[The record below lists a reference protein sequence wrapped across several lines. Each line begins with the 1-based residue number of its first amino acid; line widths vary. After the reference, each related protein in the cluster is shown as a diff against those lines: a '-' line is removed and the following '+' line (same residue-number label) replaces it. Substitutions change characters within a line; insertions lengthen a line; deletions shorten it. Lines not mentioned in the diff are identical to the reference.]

1 MKCPEVEGGK
11 AGKGL
16 EYIQSMRDMKNT
28 LLLLFA
34 LLGYS
39 GLLGQEDSTRW
50 TAEDIINL
58 ESMSDV
64 VLSPNNQMVAWTK
77 GRPCKEKDKFLKDIY
92 LTRLELKKDGIFRTF
107 QLTSQD
113 EDDSNPFFSRDS
125 ETLYFLSTRDKGKK
139 LWAMSVY
146 GGEPK
151 EVHEFQETIADIQWL
166 SDSTFAFTASEG
178 KTLYAKEKEAAK
190 DDVEVV
196 EDTAHWEE
204 KRIFSFHLEDKR
216 IERLTDNNTPVS
228 SYRVSHKGQWLVY
241 GLTMSPHYEVDAQPA
256 PRYFLKNLK
265 NGNVQEI
272 LKGLQTPGSF
282 QFTADDS
289 GFYFTAVR
297 SSDPKWNGAGITE
310 LYYFSLIDKGYTKV
324 DLQWDWGIGRE
335 YFVIGQGVIAALANG
350 ATDKLA
356 FYHKN
361 GNRWE
366 KSDVKLGGK
375 EAHSIITAVSEDYS
389 KAVYQHSTAG
399 QLPRYYLASLAVEN
413 GQLQFRNEAELA
425 RLNQNQKKKNFARYE
440 VARWKGYNGEEVDG
454 LLYYPEH
461 YEAGRRY
468 PLMLSIHGGP
478 MGVDRDLWDEHWA
491 SYPQILSQRGAF
503 VLLPNYH
510 GSSNHGL
517 AFEESI
523 KGHYYDLEME
533 DITKGIQ
540 ALFER
545 GLIDTTQM
553 GVMGWSNGA
562 ILTTMLTVRYP
573 EKFKVACPGA
583 GDVNWTSDYGTCEF
597 GVSFDQ
603 SYFRGAPWD
612 DRDGKT
618 YNEAYIQKS
627 PLFELEKVKT
637 PTIIFHGSEDRAVP
651 RDQGHEYYRAMQ
663 QSAQA
668 PVRFL
673 WFPGQPHELGK
684 ITHQLRKMKEEL
696 AWIDRYLFGKE
707 SQENAAFKADS
718 PLALLLKKDSLSAQ
732 QGLYGLQH
740 NGKLI
745 PEAAV
750 VAKDSIS
757 VGRFEVTNAQ
767 FAAFDPGFSFPA
779 GQGNYPAQVSLDQA
793 KRYVLWLSAHTG
805 QPYRLPNTREARAF
819 HHEAHQA
826 GPMENTLNYWAGH
839 TLTVDEVPLLRQK
852 MEGRNLSLV
861 KEAGQFAPI
870 KLGAA
875 EIFDLGGNL
884 AEYCEDGNT
893 YGYSAYDYVDPK
905 SEQPPRS
912 ENTAG
917 FRVILEAGAIT
928 DGQKN

>member
-1 MKCPEVEGGK
+1 MRSLFSTSLIAITLILSSWAHCVSAQAPDTPASMDDAFAAIVIGDF
-11 AGKGL
+11 KGL
-16 EYIQSMRDMKNT
+16 VD
-28 LLLLFA
+28 
-34 LLGYS
+34 GVS
-39 GLLGQEDSTRW
+39 G
-50 TAEDIINL
+50 I
-58 ESMSDV
+58 V
-64 VLSPNNQMVAWTK
+64 NQVMPGMGAMIPAQV
-77 GRPCKEKDKFLKDIY
+77 GGFFGDP
-92 LTRLELKKDGIFRTF
+92 
-107 QLTSQD
+107 QL
-113 EDDSNPFFSRDS
+113 
-125 ETLYFLSTRDKGKK
+125 
-139 LWAMSVY
+139 
-146 GGEPK
+146 
-151 EVHEFQETIADIQWL
+151 
-166 SDSTFAFTASEG
+166 
-178 KTLYAKEKEAAK
+178 
-190 DDVEVV
+190 
-196 EDTAHWEE
+196 
-204 KRIFSFHLEDKR
+204 
-216 IERLTDNNTPVS
+216 
-228 SYRVSHKGQWLVY
+228 
-241 GLTMSPHYEVDAQPA
+241 
-256 PRYFLKNLK
+256 
-265 NGNVQEI
+265 
-272 LKGLQTPGSF
+272 
-282 QFTADDS
+282 S
-289 GFYFTAVR
+289 GFEEGDGVV
-297 SSDPKWNGAGITE
+297 GII
-310 LYYFSLIDKGYTKV
+310 FPGD
-324 DLQWDWGIGRE
+324 
-335 YFVIGQGVIAALANG
+335 
-350 ATDKLA
+350 
-356 FYHKN
+356 
-361 GNRWE
+361 
-366 KSDVKLGGK
+366 
-375 EAHSIITAVSEDYS
+375 
-389 KAVYQHSTAG
+389 
-399 QLPRYYLASLAVEN
+399 
-413 GQLQFRNEAELA
+413 
-425 RLNQNQKKKNFARYE
+425 
-440 VARWKGYNGEEVDG
+440 
-454 LLYYPEH
+454 
-461 YEAGRRY
+461 
-468 PLMLSIHGGP
+468 
-478 MGVDRDLWDEHWA
+478 
-491 SYPQILSQRGAF
+491 
-503 VLLPNYH
+503 
-510 GSSNHGL
+510 
-517 AFEESI
+517 
-523 KGHYYDLEME
+523 
-533 DITKGIQ
+533 
-540 ALFER
+540 
-545 GLIDTTQM
+545 
-553 GVMGWSNGA
+553 
-562 ILTTMLTVRYP
+562 LTVAFA
-573 EKFKVACPGA
+573 E
-583 GDVNWTSDYGTCEF
+583 VNE
-597 GVSFDQ
+597 DQ
-603 SYFRGAPWD
+603 H
-612 DRDGKT
+612 
-618 YNEAYIQKS
+618 EAYIQKS

-893 YGYSAYDYVDPK
+893 YGYSAYDYVDPN